1 MSSAES
7 NKHPPPH
14 PSPTRGEGAEC
25 GLVREKRCAYCA
37 HFRNDP
43 KYLEAQFAGLTSL
56 GSAYASVRA
65 EDGLCLK
72 HDCYL
77 RADSCCADFAARCF

>member
-1 MSSAES
+1 MSERLD
-7 NKHPPPH
+7 
-14 PSPTRGEGAEC
+14 PTPRAARTTRLLRG
-25 GLVREKRCAYCA
+25 REKRCADCA

-43 KYLEAQFAGLTSL
+43 NYLEAEFAGLTSL
-56 GSAYASVRA
+56 GSAYGSVRA

-77 RADSCCADFAARCF
+77 AADFCCADFAAR